1 MAGTFLVRRLRDSRP
16 DMRTTTTNDGVPQP
30 TGYFPDRS
38 NPQQG
43 QVTTSPLF
51 EAMYADRGTIDPVEV
66 QRVDQHPW
74 LQVDAT
80 WTPPVA
86 GPRRDGRN
94 DPLTSGPA
102 RPTPRLLG
110 LFFNYTQGNS
120 HTGLDDVP
128 GRKFNRYGSQDGA
141 STVWYAD
148 PSRQMAPY
156 QPDPATGQ
164 NPDSLRSILAG
175 PAHGWTAQP
184 VFNVKAVENAKALQ
198 LLQQQPGR
206 NDRLAPS
213 TYAGQTFSNQTT
225 KVANPAGAAPV
236 PSRRSRG

>member
-1 MAGTFLVRRLRDSRP
+1 MADTYLVRRLRDARP
-16 DMRTTTTNDGVPQP
+16 DMRTEVTNDGCPQP

-43 QVTTSPLF
+43 TVSLSPVFGRL
-51 EAMYADRGTIDPVEV
+51 YADRGTIDPVEV

-102 RPTPRLLG
+102 RPTSRLLG

-120 HTGLDDVP
+120 HSSLDDVP
-128 GRKFNRYGSQDGA
+128 GRKFPRIGSQDGA
-141 STVWYAD
+141 STVWYTD
-148 PSRQMAPY
+148 PYRQLAPFE
-156 QPDPATGQ
+156 PDPATGQ
-164 NPDSLRSILAG
+164 MPDSLRQLPAG

-184 VFNVKAVENAKALQ
+184 VMNVKAVENAKAMQ
-198 LLQQQPGR
+198 LLQQQPGK

-213 TYAGQTFSNQTT
+213 TYAGQTFSNRTSP
-225 KVANPAGAAPV
+225 VANPAGAAPT
-236 PSRRSRG
+236 PSRRRRG